1 MNFRSYNDLVRDVK
15 AWAATLPEF
24 DAVVGVPRSGTL
36 VASLLAVER
45 GWDLG
50 FTIGRT
56 KHFLLVDDS
65 VSTSNTMRAFREWKL
80 PAVVGFPQH
89 GITRDESYET
99 AALYAA
105 PGSEGMVQHHYA
117 TVPHPRAF
125 EWNLRRWFGLPYSI
139 VDLDGVICHDPDALE
154 DDTPEW
160 VERWIVNATPKWRFG
175 NVIGTICT
183 SRLER
188 YRPQTEAWLKRHGI
202 RYARLI
208 MGPWA
213 TAAERRVNRRNAAHY
228 KATAYMADGAMLF
241 IESSE
246 AQAKVINELTKRPVL
261 CTDTMTL
268 HGGANQ

>member
-15 AWAATLPEF
+15 VWAATLPEF

-45 GWDLG
+45 DWTLEPEGNLVNRILVVDDTISTGGTMRNFLKDLG
-50 FTIGRT
+50 G
-56 KHFLLVDDS
+56 KYGVDSHHF
-65 VSTSNTMRAFREWKL
+65 
-80 PAVVGFPQH
+80 G
-89 GITRDESYET
+89 T

-160 VERWIVNATPKWRFG
+160 VERWIVNAVPKWRFG

-188 YRPQTEAWLKRHGI
+188 YRPQTEAWLKRHGVK
-202 RYARLI
+202 YARLI

-213 TAAERRVNRRNAAHY
+213 TAAERRANRRNAAHY
-228 KATAYMADGAMLF
+228 KAMAYMADGAMLF

-246 AQAKVINELTKRPVL
+246 AQAKVIHELTKRPVL